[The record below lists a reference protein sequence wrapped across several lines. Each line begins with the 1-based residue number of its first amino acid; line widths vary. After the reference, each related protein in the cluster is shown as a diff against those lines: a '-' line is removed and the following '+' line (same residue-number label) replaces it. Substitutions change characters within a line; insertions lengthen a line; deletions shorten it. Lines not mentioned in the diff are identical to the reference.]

1 MPPNP
6 QGRDFAVRSASRQ
19 FTRRLSLSHTN
30 RLRRGWDIA
39 RCHLHIQPP
48 GPLRLFPTNAHEE
61 AEEQEMASRD
71 LPYFIVFVQVL
82 CFAPNAGIERQP
94 KLVSFP
100 SHWFCDLCNPQIEV
114 EAIHPFHS
122 AFRPPS
128 PALLSSPAF
137 AMHLLPMM
145 PMPLGSLAVACSP
158 ESHTSPLYDN
168 PPSTRRT
175 GGDLDPSQ
183 YPLTSISSPAEE
195 NYTSSF
201 SQSLSPNM
209 GLFLA
214 CPGASILSR
223 NSGGIVGMYLRS
235 LSRLIP
241 PKPAP

>member
-1 MPPNP
+1 
-6 QGRDFAVRSASRQ
+6 
-19 FTRRLSLSHTN
+19 
-30 RLRRGWDIA
+30 
-39 RCHLHIQPP
+39 
-48 GPLRLFPTNAHEE
+48 
-61 AEEQEMASRD
+61 
-71 LPYFIVFVQVL
+71 
-82 CFAPNAGIERQP
+82 
-94 KLVSFP
+94 
-100 SHWFCDLCNPQIEV
+100 
-114 EAIHPFHS
+114 
-122 AFRPPS
+122 
-128 PALLSSPAF
+128 
-137 AMHLLPMM
+137 MM
-145 PMPLGSLAVACSP
+145 PIPLGSLAVACSP
-158 ESHTSPLYDN
+158 ESHTSPLYDI